1 MIKRRFSISVFSER
15 GRGCKSLNTE
25 DRVAYEPIFK
35 AQNLKIEQYVR
46 YQRQSGAVMPNL
58 GGTAKHFR
66 PIS

>member
-1 MIKRRFSISVFSER
+1 M
-15 GRGCKSLNTE
+15 E